1 MAVPAILGIGRAVMN
16 NKKVLDTL
24 AKTFGYGKKGKGK
37 SNKFDD
43 ARRNATDAKFEPVQ
57 PAGIPNV
64 RGTGAPKVRKTG
76 IAQKAGAVGVLGGA
90 AANMPNLEE
99 KPKQSFSTRTIKAG
113 DTLSQLAKDNNTTI
127 NALMK
132 LNPQITNAD
141 RLYKG
146 QKIKITKGTEANP
159 YKGYTFPK
167 AKNPP
172 KSKPQQ
178 TVQEKIEEL
187 NKKKVGKP
195 GYNRRNSTSKK
206 YGGKMVK
213 KKEGGSV
220 GSKSK
225 SSKSKSS
232 KPKGVGCAT
241 RGYGKAMGGK

>member
-1 MAVPAILGIGRAVMN
+1 MAVPVILGIGRAVMK
-16 NKKVLDTL
+16 NKKVLDNL
-24 AKTFGYGKKGKGK
+24 AKTFGYGKKGKGKGK

-43 ARRNATDAKFEPVQ
+43 ARRNATDAKSKPVN

-76 IAQKAGAVGVLGGA
+76 VGQKAGAVGVLGGA
-90 AANMPNLEE
+90 AADMPNLEK

-195 GYNRRNSTSKK
+195 GYNRKNSTSKK

-213 KKEGGSV
+213 KKEGGSM
-220 GSKSK
+220 GSKP
-225 SSKSKSS
+225 KSS

-241 RGYGKAMGGK
+241 RGYGKAMKG